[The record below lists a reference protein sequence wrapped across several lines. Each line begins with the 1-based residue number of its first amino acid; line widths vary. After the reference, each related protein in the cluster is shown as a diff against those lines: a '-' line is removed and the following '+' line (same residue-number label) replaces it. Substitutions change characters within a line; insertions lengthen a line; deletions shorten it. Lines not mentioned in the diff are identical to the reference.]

1 MSAGIVV
8 STILI
13 KMLPQ
18 KYMQKRTLLR
28 QDMRKSKFFATLPE
42 SFQNHNP
49 RSVLLILLTGANGQV
64 GWELQRVLA
73 PLGRVVAIDQQQMN
87 LAEPDSIRR
96 VVRDLSPNLI
106 VNTAA
111 YTAVDKAE
119 AEPDLAMAVNGTA
132 PAVLAEEAKRLK
144 AGLVHYSTD
153 YVFDGTKTD
162 AYTEEDQPN
171 PLGVYGRTKLA
182 GEEAVRSSG
191 VPHLILRTSWIYG
204 ARGHNFLLTMRRL
217 GAERPELRV
226 VDDQVG
232 APTWCRALAEVT
244 GQMLAVCGPSGL
256 AERSDLYHVTNAGE
270 TSWCGFARQILEKSD
285 LRAKVTAIRTS
296 EYPAPARR
304 PANSRLMNGKLQR
317 VFGLSLPPWDESLA
331 LCLDEMSARSA

>member
-1 MSAGIVV
+1 MT
-8 STILI
+8 TIL
-13 KMLPQ
+13 
-18 KYMQKRTLLR
+18 
-28 QDMRKSKFFATLPE
+28 
-42 SFQNHNP
+42 
-49 RSVLLILLTGANGQV
+49 VTGANGQV

-73 PLGRVVAIDQQQMN
+73 PLGHVVAVDLKQMN

-96 VVRDLSPNLI
+96 VVREVSPSLI

-119 AEPDLAMAVNGTA
+119 SEPDLAMAVNGSA

-182 GEEAVRSSG
+182 GEDAVRSSG
-191 VPHLILRTSWIYG
+191 IPYLVLRTSWIYG
-204 ARGHNFLLTMRRL
+204 SRGHNFFLTMRRL

-232 APTWCRALAEVT
+232 APTWCRVLAEIT

-256 AERSDLYHVTNAGE
+256 ADRSGLYHVTNAGE
-270 TSWCGFARQILEKSD
+270 TSWCGFARRILEQSG
-285 LRAKVTAIRTS
+285 LGTPVTGIRTS
-296 EYPAPARR
+296 DYQAAARR
-304 PANSRLMNGKLQR
+304 PANSRLANDRLRQ
-317 VFGLSLPPWDESLA
+317 VFGLSLPDWQESLS
-331 LCLDEMSARSA
+331 LCLDELSARSP

>member
-1 MSAGIVV
+1 
-8 STILI
+8 
-13 KMLPQ
+13 
-18 KYMQKRTLLR
+18 MQT
-28 QDMRKSKFFATLPE
+28 
-42 SFQNHNP
+42 
-49 RSVLLILLTGANGQV
+49 ILLTGASGQV

-73 PLGRVVAIDQQQMN
+73 PLGRVVAVDLKQMN

-96 VVRDLSPNLI
+96 VLRNVSPNLI

-119 AEPDLAMAVNGTA
+119 TEPDLAMAVNGTA
-132 PAVLAEEAKRLK
+132 PAVLAEEARRLK

-153 YVFDGTKTD
+153 YVFDGTKTG

-182 GEEAVRSSG
+182 GEAAVLASG
-191 VPHLILRTSWIYG
+191 VPHLVLRTSWIYG
-204 ARGHNFLLTMRRL
+204 ARGHNFFLTMRRL

-226 VDDQVG
+226 VDDQIG

-244 GQMLAVCGPSGL
+244 GQMLAICGPSGM
-256 AERSDLYHVTNAGE
+256 ADRSGLYHVTNAGE
-270 TSWCGFARQILEKSD
+270 TSWCGFARRTLELSGLKTPVS
-285 LRAKVTAIRTS
+285 AIRS
-296 EYPAPARR
+296 SDYPTPARR

-317 VFGLSLPPWDESLA
+317 VFGLSLPPWEESLA
-331 LCLDEMSARSA
+331 LCLDELSARSA

>member
-1 MSAGIVV
+1 MT
-8 STILI
+8 TIL
-13 KMLPQ
+13 
-18 KYMQKRTLLR
+18 
-28 QDMRKSKFFATLPE
+28 
-42 SFQNHNP
+42 
-49 RSVLLILLTGANGQV
+49 VTGANGQV

-73 PLGRVVAIDQQQMN
+73 PLGRIVAVDLKQMN

-96 VVRDLSPNLI
+96 VMRDLSPSLI

-119 AEPDLAMAVNGTA
+119 SEPDLAMAVNGSA
-132 PAVLAEEAKRLK
+132 PGVLAEEAKRLK

-153 YVFDGTKTD
+153 YVFDGTKTG
-162 AYTEEDQPN
+162 AYMEEDQPN

-217 GAERPELRV
+217 GAERAELRV
-226 VDDQVG
+226 VDDQIG

-244 GQMLAVCGPSGL
+244 GQMLAVCGPAGL
-256 AERSDLYHVTNAGE
+256 AERSGLYHVTNAGE

-285 LRAKVTAIRTS
+285 LPTKVTAIRTS
-296 EYPAPARR
+296 EYQAPARR

-317 VFGLSLPPWDESLA
+317 IFGLSLPDWRESLD
-331 LCLDEMSARSA
+331 LCLDEMSARPA